1 MPYRPGFL
9 QRARLDLLAAVLLLG
24 SSACADDGDS
34 GDGQGGS
41 SGSDGT
47 SSASG
52 DSSASAGTT
61 AGTTASTSASTS
73 GGSSSDGGGTTEA
86 ADSGSSDGGST
97 GGSTGGGVCED
108 MIPAVVTDIDET
120 LTLSDA
126 EFLLQLADGNYDPV
140 ERDGA
145 SEMINGYYD
154 RGYRVLY
161 LTSRAETLVTAIT
174 NETAREATE
183 RWLMEHEF
191 PLDPDKTMVILSPNL
206 VLGDSAQAYKADAL
220 MSLQAEGWEFD
231 YAYGNA
237 TSDIGAYAE
246 AGIALDHT
254 FIIGPHAGEGG
265 TMAVA
270 GDGWVDHA
278 SMWLPGVPMVCEA
291 A

>member
-1 MPYRPGFL
+1 MPSLRRFPQL
-9 QRARLDLLAAVLLLG
+9 ARRNLFAVALLLG
-24 SSACADDGDS
+24 ASACADDGDG

-47 SSASG
+47 SGASEQT
-52 DSSASAGTT
+52 SASASTT
-61 AGTTASTSASTS
+61 VGTTASTSASTG
-73 GGSSSDGGGTTEA
+73 GGSSSDGGGTTDA
-86 ADSGSSDGGST
+86 ADSSSDGGSS
-97 GGSTGGGVCED
+97 GGSTGGGVCTD

-145 SEMINGYYD
+145 SEMINGYAD

-161 LTSRAETLVTAIT
+161 LTSRAETLMTAVT

-220 MSLQAEGWEFD
+220 MMLQAEGWQFE

-278 SMWLPGVPMVCEA
+278 SLWLPGVPPVCEA